1 MSKREN
7 EIAYFVSFCVE
18 LYKTRHSISGG
29 EAFDLFNQY
38 GVTEYLSNNFDVL
51 HSQGQNWLL
60 SDIDSLILK
69 KREASR

>member
-38 GVTEYLSNNFDVL
+38 GVTGYLSNNFDVL
-51 HSQGQNWLL
+51 HSQGHNWLI
-60 SDIDSLILK
+60 SDIDNFILK
-69 KREASR
+69 RREAGR